1 MARGVNAGRVIADA
15 HPEYVQKY
23 ATKEHADEA
32 GEDSESEDA
41 MSSVGSLGEDGEDDD
56 EEVAGTMEQ
65 V

>member
-1 MARGVNAGRVIADA
+1 M
-15 HPEYVQKY
+15 QKY

-41 MSSVGSLGEDGEDDD
+41 MSSVGSLSDHEDEEGDD
-56 EEVAGTMEQ
+56 EVAGNMEE

>member
-1 MARGVNAGRVIADA
+1 MRTPELTAIGT
-15 HPEYVQKY
+15 EYVLKY

-41 MSSVGSLGEDGEDDD
+41 MSSVGSLSDNDGDDD